1 MSDTRERLLEVAARI
16 FAEAG
21 YHGTT
26 TRRIAQEAAVNEIT
40 LFRQFGTKDALIREA
55 IVAAGIRRQPRLDFE
70 ASDPVAE
77 LQRWAL
83 AMFYHFYN
91 HRNLVLRLM
100 GDMAGR
106 PEIAPDFCRDAAED
120 FTQLERYLEAMKAR
134 RLVRADLHCQSASGM
149 LVGALL
155 SNAIWRD
162 LHGQLPPPEE
172 NVRRY
177 VDLLL
182 DAVAPEREGSGCA

>member
-16 FAEAG
+16 FAQAG

-40 LFRQFGTKDALIREA
+40 LFRQFGTKDTLIREA
-55 IVAAGIRRQPRLDFE
+55 IMAAGIRRQPRLDF
-70 ASDPVAE
+70 AAGDPVAE
-77 LQRWAL
+77 LRRWAL
-83 AMFYHFYN
+83 AMFFHFYN
-91 HRNLVLRLM
+91 HRDLVLRLM

-120 FTQLERYLEAMKAR
+120 FTQLERYLEAMKGR
-134 RLVRADLHCQSASGM
+134 GLVRADLHSQTAAGM
-149 LVGALL
+149 LIGALL

-162 LHGQLPPPEE
+162 LHSELPAPEE
-172 NVRRY
+172 NVRGY
-177 VDLLL
+177 VELLL
-182 DAVAPEREGSGCA
+182 RAAAPDVRAPA